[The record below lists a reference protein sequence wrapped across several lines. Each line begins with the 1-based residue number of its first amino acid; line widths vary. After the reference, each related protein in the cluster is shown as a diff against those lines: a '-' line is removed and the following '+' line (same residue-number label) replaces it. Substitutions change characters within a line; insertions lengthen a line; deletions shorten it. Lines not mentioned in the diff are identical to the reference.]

1 MRRIPTPVCRCVLT
15 AAVLLSGEAAADSIG
30 INFNSNRDAAVAEI
44 GPSES
49 VGWVSQTVPMVV
61 EAIGESVVI
70 EFNFISDSSPDAFS
84 GLSID
89 NVRMASP

>member
-1 MRRIPTPVCRCVLT
+1 MARQRLT
-15 AAVLLSGEAAADSIG
+15 ALVSILIAIVMLLLGEEVAIDMT
-30 INFNSNRDAAVAEI
+30 FFDA
-44 GPSES
+44 
-49 VGWVSQTVPMVV
+49 GWVSQTVPVVV

-89 NVRMASP
+89 NVRMALP

>member
-1 MRRIPTPVCRCVLT
+1 MLT

-49 VGWVSQTVPMVV
+49 VGWVSQTVPVVV